1 MKLAPGLHRVGND
14 IVACYLVA
22 DADGVTLVDAGIK
35 GQWKELVSELGAMG
49 RSLADLRGVV
59 LTHGD
64 EDHLGMAERLRADHG
79 VPVWVHRAD
88 AGRARGEGKPSTGW
102 GAFRLRPLLGFL
114 WYAGR
119 RGGLRTT
126 YLKEVRTFEDG
137 ETLDL
142 PGRPRIIALPGH
154 SPGSVAVHVP
164 AVDALFVGDALTTR
178 NVLTGE
184 EGPGPAPFTDE
195 PSLAAA
201 SLANLDGLEARWL
214 LPGHGTPWSGGVQEA
229 LRRVRSHPSPADD

>member
-1 MKLAPGLHRVGND
+1 MRLAPGLHRIGND

-22 DADGVTLVDAGIK
+22 DEDGVTLIDAGIS
-35 GQWKELVSELGAMG
+35 GQWPDLIAELAAIG
-49 RSLADLRGVV
+49 RPLSDVRGVV

-64 EDHLGMAERLRADHG
+64 EDHIGFAERLRADYG
-79 VPVWVHRAD
+79 VPVWVHEAD

-102 GAFRLRPLLGFL
+102 GKVRLRPLLGFL
-114 WYAGR
+114 WYAAR
-119 RGGLRTT
+119 RGGLKTT
-126 YLKEVRTFEDG
+126 YLKEVRTFSGG

-142 PGRPRIIALPGH
+142 PGKPRIIALPGH

-184 EGPGPAPFTDE
+184 QGPGPAPFTDE
-195 PSLAAA
+195 PALAAS
-201 SLANLDGLEARWL
+201 SLANLDGVEARWV
-214 LPGHGTPWSGGVQEA
+214 LPGHGGPWTQGVSDA
-229 LRRVRSHPSPADD
+229 IRRVRSGEQG